1 MAYAWP
7 ALVTLAAVLF
17 YVVTIANVGRARDK
31 YKIKAPAVTGHP
43 DFDRVHR
50 VEESTLEQLVI
61 FLPALWLCA
70 VFVSPPWAAAVGTI
84 WILGRILYAVGYY
97 RAASKR
103 GLGFAI
109 TFIAFATLWI
119 SAAWG
124 VVRALLS
131 E

>member
-17 YVVTIANVGRARDK
+17 YLVTIANVGRARDR
-31 YKIKAPAVTGHP
+31 YKIKAPAVSGHP

-50 VEESTLEQLVI
+50 VEESTLEQLVL
-61 FLPALWLCA
+61 FLPSLWLCA
-70 VFVSPPWAAAVGTI
+70 VFLSPALASAIGAI
-84 WILGRILYAVGYY
+84 WILGRIAYAAGYY

-109 TFIAFATLWI
+109 TFVAFAALWLG
-119 SAAWG
+119 AAWG
-124 VVRALLS
+124 VVRALLP